1 MRSTWKDIWRLR
13 EYHIILTVIEA
24 HGGNKIPSH
33 PNFLGGS
40 RVSLMTTMHPR
51 SLAAG
56 GDWLEEGYRLRVRS
70 ELDKRYVH
78 RLVIYTRPPTHE
90 LLAPTLSAL

>member
-1 MRSTWKDIWRLR
+1 
-13 EYHIILTVIEA
+13 
-24 HGGNKIPSH
+24 
-33 PNFLGGS
+33 
-40 RVSLMTTMHPR
+40 MTTMHPR

-70 ELDKRYVH
+70 GLDKRYVH